1 MHRFLYLLFVFPSL
15 SFAQKSLLWKVTS
28 KDLDHTSY
36 LFGSM
41 HTNDSLLNTFDTNW
55 WYAFNSC
62 QMFAG
67 EVNAS
72 DTSAMMEA
80 FNAGLMKD
88 TTLSDLYTE
97 EDMTKVRTFILSKVD
112 FATGMMLMRL
122 KPFYV
127 MALLIQLPD
136 KSGPYTE
143 VMDLRLQ
150 RIAAESGMTIIG
162 LESGQEQAASV
173 GALNL
178 KEQATMLLEY
188 LENHEKTMF
197 ELEQLEMYYRH
208 QDLTGMLEF
217 SGNNQPIGTSKAM
230 MEALVDMRNNRFL
243 DRLLVKLDENSVFC
257 VVGALHLPGN
267 SGLINQLRL
276 RGYKVEPVEFKFGE

>member
-1 MHRFLYLLFVFPSL
+1 MRRIFYLFFVFPSIA
-15 SFAQKSLLWKVTS
+15 FAQKSLLWKVTS
-28 KDLDHTSY
+28 QGLNHTSY

-41 HTNDSLLNTFDTNW
+41 HTNDSLLNTFDKNW

-72 DTSAMMEA
+72 DTSAMMDA

-97 EDMTKVRTFILSKVD
+97 EEMTKVRTYILKKVD
-112 FATGMMLMRL
+112 FVTGMMLMRL

-127 MALLIQLPD
+127 MAFLIQLPD
-136 KSGPYTE
+136 KSDPYTE

-150 RIAAESGMTIIG
+150 RLAAESGKTVIG
-162 LESGQEQAASV
+162 LESNKEQAVSV
-173 GALNL
+173 GAMSLM
-178 KEQATMLLEY
+178 EQAIMLAEYIEDDEKAMLE
-188 LENHEKTMF
+188 LA
-197 ELEQLEMYYRH
+197 QLEMHYRN
-208 QDLTGMLEF
+208 QDLTSMLEF
-217 SGNNQPIGTSKAM
+217 SENNQLIGTPKAM
-230 MEALVDMRNNRFL
+230 MEALVDMRNNRFV
-243 DRLLVKLDENSVFC
+243 DRLVLQLKEHSVFC
-257 VVGALHLPGN
+257 AVGALHLPGK

-276 RGYKVEPVEFKFGE
+276 KGYMVEPVEFKFGE